1 MTALPDGDLLLRL
14 HAREVEALE
23 VLYDRYCGFVHAI
36 ALRLIGSR
44 EEADEVVQD
53 VFWQLWKNGIRYDPD
68 RGRFSTWLFAIAR
81 NRCIDRLRSRRR
93 DFFVESLPVD
103 LPETRHHDPEEDAAL
118 AERRRLVLDALR
130 QLPIPQ
136 RQALELGFYQGMT
149 HTEIAARLG
158 EPLGTVKS
166 RIKMGMGK
174 LKQSL
179 HGMGNPS

>member
-81 NRCIDRLRSRRR
+81 NLNPLSEVASATSHAIETLEWSR
-93 DFFVESLPVD
+93 PIG
-103 LPETRHHDPEEDAAL
+103 
-118 AERRRLVLDALR
+118 R
-130 QLPIPQ
+130 Q
-136 RQALELGFYQGMT
+136 
-149 HTEIAARLG
+149 
-158 EPLGTVKS
+158 
-166 RIKMGMGK
+166 
-174 LKQSL
+174 
-179 HGMGNPS
+179 